1 MSNYKYFEWP
11 SGINF
16 GEQVDVDSIKSL
28 KQSRDE
34 INSLLKKIGNKVCD
48 DAVIANIEEVKT
60 AYSKN
65 VLSDK
70 AINEQYGTSSR
81 AAEAIE
87 VLKALQQC
95 LGTTNSFGRRVLYRG
110 SRGGVYYKSKGRK
123 VYVNQFGL

>member
-1 MSNYKYFEWP
+1 MSNYNDFIWP

-16 GEQVDVDSIKSL
+16 GERVDEDSIKSL
-28 KQSRDE
+28 KQSRDA
-34 INSLLKKIGNKVCD
+34 INSLLKNIGNKVCN
-48 DAVIANIEEVKT
+48 DAVIANIEVVKR
-60 AYSKN
+60 AYSKD

-70 AINEQYGTSSR
+70 EINKQYGIPSR
-81 AAEAIE
+81 AAEAVE

-95 LGTTNSFGRRVLYRG
+95 LGITNSFGRRVLYRG